1 MVAAPKIEPLEDGAE
16 VVTVPKIEPADEA
29 GDAPPPK
36 TEAFEV
42 MNGDGEEELLPKTE
56 VLSAD
61 LGAPPN
67 IDP

>member
-1 MVAAPKIEPLEDGAE
+1 MVAAPKIEP
-16 VVTVPKIEPADEA
+16 VDEA
-29 GDAPPPK
+29 DDAPPPK

-42 MNGDGEEELLPKTE
+42 LNGDGEEELLPKTE

>member
-1 MVAAPKIEPLEDGAE
+1 MVAAPKIEP
-16 VVTVPKIEPADEA
+16 ADEA
-29 GDAPPPK
+29 DDAPPPK

-42 MNGDGEEELLPKTE
+42 LKGEEELLPKTE
-56 VLSAD
+56 LLSAD

>member
-1 MVAAPKIEPLEDGAE
+1 MVAPKIELVNEAEDA
-16 VVTVPKIEPADEA
+16 P
-29 GDAPPPK
+29 PPPK

-42 MNGDGEEELLPKTE
+42 LKGDGEEELLPKTE
-56 VLSAD
+56 PLSAD

>member
-1 MVAAPKIEPLEDGAE
+1 MVAAPKIEP
-16 VVTVPKIEPADEA
+16 VDEA
-29 GDAPPPK
+29 DDAPPPK

-42 MNGDGEEELLPKTE
+42 LNGDGEEELLTE

-61 LGAPPN
+61 LAAPPN

>member
-1 MVAAPKIEPLEDGAE
+1 MVAAPKIEPVE
-16 VVTVPKIEPADEA
+16 EA

-42 MNGDGEEELLPKTE
+42 LNGDGEEELLPKTE
-56 VLSAD
+56 LLSAD
-61 LGAPPN
+61 LAAPPN

>member
-1 MVAAPKIEPLEDGAE
+1 MAAPKIDP
-16 VVTVPKIEPADEA
+16 VDEA

-42 MNGDGEEELLPKTE
+42 LNGDGEEELLPNTE
-56 VLSAD
+56 LLSAD

>member
-1 MVAAPKIEPLEDGAE
+1 M
-16 VVTVPKIEPADEA
+16 VTVPKIEPVDEA
-29 GDAPPPK
+29 EDAPPPPK

-42 MNGDGEEELLPKTE
+42 LKGDGKEELLPKTE
-56 VLSAD
+56 PLSAD

>member
-1 MVAAPKIEPLEDGAE
+1 MAAPKIEP
-16 VVTVPKIEPADEA
+16 VDEA
-29 GDAPPPK
+29 EDAPPPPK

-42 MNGDGEEELLPKTE
+42 LNGDGEEELLPKTE

-61 LGAPPN
+61 LAAPPN

>member
-1 MVAAPKIEPLEDGAE
+1 MAAPN
-16 VVTVPKIEPADEA
+16 IEPADEA
-29 GDAPPPK
+29 DDAPPPK

-42 MNGDGEEELLPKTE
+42 KDDGEEELLPKTE
-56 VLSAD
+56 LLSAD

>member
-1 MVAAPKIEPLEDGAE
+1 VVPAPKIEP
-16 VVTVPKIEPADEA
+16 VDEA
-29 GDAPPPK
+29 EDTPPPK

-42 MNGDGEEELLPKTE
+42 VKGDGEEELLPKTE
-56 VLSAD
+56 LLSAD